1 MTMTRVLVAAVLTAL
16 ALAAPAAAQDPDP
29 EDFTPVGYD
38 FCGWRDF
45 AGGGWVMEWDDDLA
59 GTFSIAFAREM
70 TCRAARRNIAR
81 VRYTRTPPYRPT
93 RRGYRCLTL
102 ESALEYSDV
111 RCSRR
116 GSPSVAFR
124 YRTGS

>member
-1 MTMTRVLVAAVLTAL
+1 MAD
-16 ALAAPAAAQDPDP
+16 PAAAAPIK
-29 EDFTPVGYD
+29 ECGNAKFGIRVASCREARSTVG
-38 FCGWRDF
+38 
-45 AGGGWVMEWDDDLA
+45 
-59 GTFSIAFAREM
+59 FAREM

-81 VRYTRTPPYRPT
+81 VRYPRTPPYGPT
-93 RRGYRCLTL
+93 RRGCRCLEL

>member
-45 AGGGWVMEWDDDLA
+45 AGGGWGMEM
-59 GTFSIAFAREM
+59 GR
-70 TCRAARRNIAR
+70 
-81 VRYTRTPPYRPT
+81 
-93 RRGYRCLTL
+93 
-102 ESALEYSDV
+102 
-111 RCSRR
+111 
-116 GSPSVAFR
+116 
-124 YRTGS
+124 